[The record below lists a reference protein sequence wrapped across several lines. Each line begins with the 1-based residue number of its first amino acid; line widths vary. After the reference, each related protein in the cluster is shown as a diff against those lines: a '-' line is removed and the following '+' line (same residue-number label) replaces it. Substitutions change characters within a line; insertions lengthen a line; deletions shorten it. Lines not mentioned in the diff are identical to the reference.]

1 MLDCI
6 RCTSPS
12 SREHWSLHAVRA
24 SDGTMLSISFCS
36 RCTSSACSS
45 LGTLASNCFRSRLA
59 ACAASSCTDCSI
71 FRGTVSFKQACI
83 RDSSSSAR
91 CAHPFSWLC
100 SRLTSLASPSIST
113 CASATVSSGTILAIL
128 ARSPSA
134 SLLRLRSSSRAVSS
148 SCDAATASSSARCSR
163 SRTVADSFSS
173 LCAASRCVFGTVAA
187 RINWSLSTSARIR
200 SASSRAAWNCIR
212 GTIWSMDV
220 LHACSSSSTRRR
232 FACDAS

>member
-148 SCDAATASSSARCSR
+148 SCDVAAASSSTSCSR
-163 SRTVADSFSS
+163 SATPARSLSS
-173 LCAASRCVFGTVAA
+173 LCAASRCAFGTVVACS
-187 RINWSLSTSARIR
+187 RSTSARIR

-232 FACDAS
+232 LACDAS